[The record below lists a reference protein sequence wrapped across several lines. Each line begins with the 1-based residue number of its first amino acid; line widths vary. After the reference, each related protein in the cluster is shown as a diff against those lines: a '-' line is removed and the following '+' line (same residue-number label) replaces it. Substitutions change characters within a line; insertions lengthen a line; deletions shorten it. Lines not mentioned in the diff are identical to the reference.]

1 MFIISNFQYDLQTE
15 LLIKKIKAI
24 GVPNYNIRVIPL
36 SQREKSVYFLD
47 TLTHNDG
54 HSLIDLSFIFGTIFM
69 LLGSIYGF
77 IWLSPI
83 FLGLIG
89 LIFGLALGAIIKYC
103 YLRYKMS
110 YKIKSYAKR
119 HLPELLVIIKCTETQ
134 LQLTE
139 ELLWKYNA
147 LSIGTAK

>member
-1 MFIISNFQYDLQTE
+1 MFVISNFQYDLQTE
-15 LLIKKIKAI
+15 LLLKKMEVLGIQK
-24 GVPNYNIRVIPL
+24 VNIRVIPL
-36 SQREKSVYFLD
+36 NQRDKSVYFLD

-69 LLGSIYGF
+69 LLGAIYGF

-83 FLGLIG
+83 LLGLIG
-89 LIFGLALGAIIKYC
+89 LLFGIALGAIIKYC

-110 YKIKSYAKR
+110 YKIKSYSKR
-119 HLPELLVIIKCTETQ
+119 HLPELVVIIKCSETQ
-134 LQLTE
+134 LKETQ

-147 LSIGTAK
+147 ISVGTAY

>member
-1 MFIISNFQYDLQTE
+1 MFVISNFQYDLQTE
-15 LLIKKIKAI
+15 LLLKKMEVLGIQK
-24 GVPNYNIRVIPL
+24 VNIRVIPL
-36 SQREKSVYFLD
+36 NQRDKSVYFLD

-69 LLGSIYGF
+69 LLGAIYGF

-83 FLGLIG
+83 LLGLIG
-89 LIFGLALGAIIKYC
+89 LLFGIALGAIIKYC

-110 YKIKSYAKR
+110 YKIKPYSKS
-119 HLPELLVIIKCTETQ
+119 HLPELVIIIKCSETQ
-134 LQLTE
+134 LKETQ

-147 LSIGTAK
+147 ISVGTAY